1 MKKTVRVISV
11 ALILMMVLSAVA
23 CGKKAE
29 PVQTEEFTGGSAQ
42 SLLGTWKGTAGEIS
56 TLSFTKD
63 GKYMDNAGD
72 GLYINGTYSVNESAN
87 TITVNEEEYGMV
99 FVYNYSVSDNS
110 LTLQLD
116 GGKARKFTR

>member
-1 MKKTVRVISV
+1 
-11 ALILMMVLSAVA
+11 MVLSAVA
-23 CGKKAE
+23 CSKKAE
-29 PVQTEEFTGGSAQ
+29 TVQTEGFTGGSAQ
-42 SLLGTWKGTAGEIS
+42 TLLGSWKGVEGEIS
-56 TLSFTKD
+56 TVSFTND

-72 GLYINGTYSVNESAN
+72 GLYINGTYSVNEGAK

-99 FVYNYSVSDNS
+99 FVYNYSVSENS